1 MQVGI
6 QRKGMFCQEGKVV
19 KNNKLLIGQM
29 AKLNHTTLATLR
41 YYDKIGLLSPVYV
54 NPNTGYRYYDIR
66 QCPVFHIIQHH
77 RALNMSLDE
86 IRQLMGCN
94 DFDRFM
100 DYIQMKQDETVHAL
114 AELQL
119 RHAEL
124 DRVLGWADHFCH
136 RPPNGFIQMGFITAE
151 YVYEKKAVRNY
162 VLEDIGS
169 VIYDA
174 SSIEGQLIKSGFTE
188 GYLNFPF
195 VTLSLD
201 DIKHQRYRT
210 EKLGIIVQGKNRE
223 IAGVEQ
229 LPSSTSVFVYFED
242 FSKLRTYAEQIIAFC
257 HAHNYTPAGDMICR
271 IMGVLHLDDFKKTTE
286 VFRLSIPVE
295 AGNTIQV

>member
-1 MQVGI
+1 M
-6 QRKGMFCQEGKVV
+6 
-19 KNNKLLIGQM
+19 KNNRLLIGQM
-29 AKLNHTTLATLR
+29 ARLNHTTLATLR
-41 YYDKIGLLSPVYV
+41 HYDKVGILSPVYV
-54 NPNTGYRYYDIR
+54 NPETGYRYYDVQ
-66 QCPVFHIIQHH
+66 QCLVFHMIQHH
-77 RALNMSLDE
+77 KALNMSLKEIKEILRRNDYDFLEQIYKKKLDE
-86 IRQLMGCN
+86 VNQ
-94 DFDRFM
+94 
-100 DYIQMKQDETVHAL
+100 AL
-114 AELQL
+114 AEFEF
-119 RHAEL
+119 RKEEL
-124 DRVLGWADHFCH
+124 ERMMKGADHFCH

-223 IAGVEQ
+223 AVGVEQ
-229 LPSSTSVFVYFED
+229 LPSSSSVFVYFED
-242 FSKLRTYAEQIIAFC
+242 FSKLCIYAEQVIAFC

-271 IMGVLHLDDFKKTTE
+271 LMGVLHLDDFKKTLE
-286 VFRLSIPVE
+286 VYRLSIPVE

>member
-1 MQVGI
+1 MV
-6 QRKGMFCQEGKVV
+6 
-19 KNNKLLIGQM
+19 
-29 AKLNHTTLATLR
+29 KLNHTTLATLR
-41 YYDKIGLLSPVYV
+41 HYDKVGILSPVYV
-54 NPNTGYRYYDIR
+54 NPETGYRYYDVQ
-66 QCPVFHIIQHH
+66 QCLVFHMIQHH
-77 RALNMSLDE
+77 KALNMSLKEIKEILRRNDYDFLEQIYKKKLDE
-86 IRQLMGCN
+86 VNQ
-94 DFDRFM
+94 
-100 DYIQMKQDETVHAL
+100 AL
-114 AELQL
+114 AEFEF
-119 RHAEL
+119 RKEEL
-124 DRVLGWADHFCH
+124 ERMMKGADHFCH

-188 GYLNFPF
+188 GYLNYPF

-201 DIKHQRYRT
+201 DIKHLRYRT

-223 IAGVEQ
+223 AVGVEQ

-242 FSKLRTYAEQIIAFC
+242 FSKLRTYAEQVIAFC
-257 HAHNYTPAGDMICR
+257 HDHNYTPAGDMMCR
-271 IMGVLHLDDFKKTTE
+271 LMGVLHLDDFKKTSE
-286 VFRLSIPVE
+286 VYRLSIPVE

>member
-1 MQVGI
+1 M
-6 QRKGMFCQEGKVV
+6 
-19 KNNKLLIGQM
+19 KNNRLLIGQM
-29 AKLNHTTLATLR
+29 ARLNHTTLATLR
-41 YYDKIGLLSPVYV
+41 HYDKVGILSPVYV
-54 NPNTGYRYYDIR
+54 NPETGYRYYDVQ
-66 QCPVFHIIQHH
+66 QCLVFHMIQHH
-77 RALNMSLDE
+77 KALNMSLKEIKEILRRNDYDFLEQIYKKKLDE
-86 IRQLMGCN
+86 VN
-94 DFDRFM
+94 W
-100 DYIQMKQDETVHAL
+100 AL
-114 AELQL
+114 AEFEF
-119 RHAEL
+119 RKEEL
-124 DRVLGWADHFCH
+124 ERMMKGADHFCH

-210 EKLGIIVQGKNRE
+210 EKLGIIVQGKNRK

-242 FSKLRTYAEQIIAFC
+242 FSKLCIYAEQVIAFC

-271 IMGVLHLDDFKKTTE
+271 LMGVLHLDDFKKTTE

>member
-1 MQVGI
+1 M
-6 QRKGMFCQEGKVV
+6 
-19 KNNKLLIGQM
+19 KNNRLLIGQM
-29 AKLNHTTLATLR
+29 ARLNHTTLATLR
-41 YYDKIGLLSPVYV
+41 HYDKVGILSPVYV
-54 NPNTGYRYYDIR
+54 NPETGYRYYDVQ
-66 QCPVFHIIQHH
+66 QCLVFHMIQHH
-77 RALNMSLDE
+77 KALNMSLKEIKEILRRNDYDFLEQIYKKKLDE
-86 IRQLMGCN
+86 VNQ
-94 DFDRFM
+94 
-100 DYIQMKQDETVHAL
+100 AL
-114 AELQL
+114 AEFEF
-119 RHAEL
+119 RKEEL
-124 DRVLGWADHFCH
+124 ERMMKGADHFCH

-223 IAGVEQ
+223 AVGVEQ

-242 FSKLRTYAEQIIAFC
+242 FSKLRTYAEQVIAFC

-271 IMGVLHLDDFKKTTE
+271 LMGVLHLDDFKKTTE

>member
-1 MQVGI
+1 M
-6 QRKGMFCQEGKVV
+6 
-19 KNNKLLIGQM
+19 KNNRLLIGQM

-41 YYDKIGLLSPVYV
+41 HYDKVGILSPVYV
-54 NPNTGYRYYDIR
+54 NPETGYRYYDVQ
-66 QCPVFHIIQHH
+66 QCLVFHMIQHH
-77 RALNMSLDE
+77 KALNMSLKEIKEILRRNDYDFLEQIYKKKLDE
-86 IRQLMGCN
+86 VNQ
-94 DFDRFM
+94 
-100 DYIQMKQDETVHAL
+100 AL
-114 AELQL
+114 AEFEF
-119 RHAEL
+119 RKEEL
-124 DRVLGWADHFCH
+124 DRMMKGADHFCH
-136 RPPNGFIQMGFITAE
+136 RPPNGFIQMDFITAE

-210 EKLGIIVQGKNRE
+210 EKLGIIVQGKNRK

-242 FSKLRTYAEQIIAFC
+242 FSKLCIYTEQIIAFC

-271 IMGVLHLDDFKKTTE
+271 LMGVLHLDDFKKTTE

-295 AGNTIQV
+295 AGNIIQV

>member
-1 MQVGI
+1 M
-6 QRKGMFCQEGKVV
+6 
-19 KNNKLLIGQM
+19 KNNRLLIGQM
-29 AKLNHTTLATLR
+29 ARLNHTTLATLR
-41 YYDKIGLLSPVYV
+41 HYDKVGILSPVYV
-54 NPNTGYRYYDIR
+54 NPETGYRYYDVQ
-66 QCPVFHIIQHH
+66 QCLVFHMIQHH
-77 RALNMSLDE
+77 KALNMSLKEIKEILRRNDYDFLEQIYKKKLDE
-86 IRQLMGCN
+86 VNQ
-94 DFDRFM
+94 
-100 DYIQMKQDETVHAL
+100 AL
-114 AELQL
+114 AEFEF
-119 RHAEL
+119 RKEEL
-124 DRVLGWADHFCH
+124 ERMMKGADHFCH

-210 EKLGIIVQGKNRE
+210 EKLGIIVQEKNRE

-242 FSKLRTYAEQIIAFC
+242 FSKLCIYAEQVIAFC

-271 IMGVLHLDDFKKTTE
+271 LMGVLHLDDFKKTSE
-286 VFRLSIPVE
+286 VYRLSIPVE

>member
-1 MQVGI
+1 
-6 QRKGMFCQEGKVV
+6 
-19 KNNKLLIGQM
+19 M
-29 AKLNHTTLATLR
+29 ARLNHTTLATLR
-41 YYDKIGLLSPVYV
+41 HYDKVGILSPVYV
-54 NPNTGYRYYDIR
+54 NPKTGYRYYDVQ
-66 QCPVFHIIQHH
+66 QCLVFHMIQHH
-77 RALNMSLDE
+77 KALNMSLKEIKEILRRNDYDFLEQIYKKKLDE
-86 IRQLMGCN
+86 VNQ
-94 DFDRFM
+94 
-100 DYIQMKQDETVHAL
+100 AL
-114 AELQL
+114 AEFEF
-119 RHAEL
+119 RKEEL
-124 DRVLGWADHFCH
+124 ERMMKEADHFCH

-242 FSKLRTYAEQIIAFC
+242 FSKLCIYTEQIIAFC

-271 IMGVLHLDDFKKTTE
+271 LMGVLHLDDFKKTTE

-295 AGNTIQV
+295 AGNIIQV

>member
-1 MQVGI
+1 M
-6 QRKGMFCQEGKVV
+6 
-19 KNNKLLIGQM
+19 KNNRLLIGQM
-29 AKLNHTTLATLR
+29 ARLNHTTLATLR
-41 YYDKIGLLSPVYV
+41 HYDKVGILSPVYV
-54 NPNTGYRYYDIR
+54 NPETGYRYNDVQ
-66 QCPVFHIIQHH
+66 QCLVFHMIQHH
-77 RALNMSLDE
+77 KALNMSLKEIKEILRRNDYDFLEQIYKKKLDE
-86 IRQLMGCN
+86 VNQ
-94 DFDRFM
+94 
-100 DYIQMKQDETVHAL
+100 AL
-114 AELQL
+114 AEFEF
-119 RHAEL
+119 RKEEL
-124 DRVLGWADHFCH
+124 ERMMKGADHFCH

-210 EKLGIIVQGKNRE
+210 EKLGIIVQGKNRK

-242 FSKLRTYAEQIIAFC
+242 FSKLCIYAEQVIAFC

-271 IMGVLHLDDFKKTTE
+271 LMGVLHLDDFKKTTE

>member
-1 MQVGI
+1 
-6 QRKGMFCQEGKVV
+6 
-19 KNNKLLIGQM
+19 M
-29 AKLNHTTLATLR
+29 ARLNHTTLATLR
-41 YYDKIGLLSPVYV
+41 HYDKVGILSPVYV
-54 NPNTGYRYYDIR
+54 NPETGYRYYDVQ
-66 QCPVFHIIQHH
+66 QCLVFHMIQHH
-77 RALNMSLDE
+77 KALNMSLKEIKEILRRNDYDFLEQIYKKKLDE
-86 IRQLMGCN
+86 VNQ
-94 DFDRFM
+94 
-100 DYIQMKQDETVHAL
+100 AL
-114 AELQL
+114 AEFEF
-119 RHAEL
+119 RKEEL
-124 DRVLGWADHFCH
+124 ERMMKGADHFCH

-151 YVYEKKAVRNY
+151 YVYEKKAIRNY

-188 GYLNFPF
+188 GYLNYPF

-223 IAGVEQ
+223 AVGVEQ

-242 FSKLRTYAEQIIAFC
+242 FSKLRTYAEQVIAFC
-257 HAHNYTPAGDMICR
+257 HDHNYTPAGDMICR
-271 IMGVLHLDDFKKTTE
+271 LMGVLHLDDFKKTSE

-295 AGNTIQV
+295 AGNIIQV

>member
-1 MQVGI
+1 
-6 QRKGMFCQEGKVV
+6 
-19 KNNKLLIGQM
+19 M

-41 YYDKIGLLSPVYV
+41 HYDKVGILSPVYV
-54 NPNTGYRYYDIR
+54 NPETGYRYYDVQ
-66 QCPVFHIIQHH
+66 QCLVFHMIQHH
-77 RALNMSLDE
+77 KALNMSLKEIKEILRRNDYDFLEQIYKKKLDE
-86 IRQLMGCN
+86 VNQ
-94 DFDRFM
+94 
-100 DYIQMKQDETVHAL
+100 AL
-114 AELQL
+114 AEFEF
-119 RHAEL
+119 RKEEL
-124 DRVLGWADHFCH
+124 ERMMKGADHFCH

-188 GYLNFPF
+188 GYLNYPF

-242 FSKLRTYAEQIIAFC
+242 FSKLCMYAEQVIAFC

-271 IMGVLHLDDFKKTTE
+271 LMGVLHLDDFKKTTE

>member
-1 MQVGI
+1 
-6 QRKGMFCQEGKVV
+6 
-19 KNNKLLIGQM
+19 
-29 AKLNHTTLATLR
+29 
-41 YYDKIGLLSPVYV
+41 
-54 NPNTGYRYYDIR
+54 
-66 QCPVFHIIQHH
+66 
-77 RALNMSLDE
+77 MSLKEIKEILRRNDYDFLEQIYKKKLDE
-86 IRQLMGCN
+86 VNQ
-94 DFDRFM
+94 
-100 DYIQMKQDETVHAL
+100 AL
-114 AELQL
+114 AEFEF
-119 RHAEL
+119 RKEEL
-124 DRVLGWADHFCH
+124 ERMMKGADHFCH

-223 IAGVEQ
+223 ITGVEQ

-242 FSKLRTYAEQIIAFC
+242 FSKLCTYAEQVIAFC
-257 HAHNYTPAGDMICR
+257 HDHNYTPAGDMICR
-271 IMGVLHLDDFKKTTE
+271 LMGVLHLDDFKKTTE

-295 AGNTIQV
+295 AGNIIQV

>member
-1 MQVGI
+1 M
-6 QRKGMFCQEGKVV
+6 
-19 KNNKLLIGQM
+19 KNNRLLIGQM

-41 YYDKIGLLSPVYV
+41 HYDKVGILSPVYV
-54 NPNTGYRYYDIR
+54 NPETGYRYYDVQ
-66 QCPVFHIIQHH
+66 QCLVFHMIQHH
-77 RALNMSLDE
+77 KALNMSLKEIKEILRRNDYDFLEQIYKKKLDE
-86 IRQLMGCN
+86 VNQ
-94 DFDRFM
+94 
-100 DYIQMKQDETVHAL
+100 AL
-114 AELQL
+114 AEFEF
-119 RHAEL
+119 RKEEL
-124 DRVLGWADHFCH
+124 ERMMKGADHFCH

-223 IAGVEQ
+223 TAGVEL
-229 LPSSTSVFVYFED
+229 LPRSTSVFVYFED
-242 FSKLRTYAEQIIAFC
+242 FSKLCMYAEQVIAFC

-271 IMGVLHLDDFKKTTE
+271 LMGVLHLDDFKKTTE

-295 AGNTIQV
+295 AGNTVQV

>member
-1 MQVGI
+1 M
-6 QRKGMFCQEGKVV
+6 
-19 KNNKLLIGQM
+19 KNNRLLIGQM
-29 AKLNHTTLATLR
+29 ARLNHTTLATLR
-41 YYDKIGLLSPVYV
+41 HYDKVGILSPVYV
-54 NPNTGYRYYDIR
+54 NPETGYRYYDVQ
-66 QCPVFHIIQHH
+66 QCLVFHMIQHH
-77 RALNMSLDE
+77 KALNMSLKEIKEILRRNDYDFLEQIYKKKLDE
-86 IRQLMGCN
+86 VNQ
-94 DFDRFM
+94 
-100 DYIQMKQDETVHAL
+100 AL
-114 AELQL
+114 AEFEF
-119 RHAEL
+119 RKEEL
-124 DRVLGWADHFCH
+124 ERMMKGADHFCH

-210 EKLGIIVQGKNRE
+210 EKLGIIVQGKNRK

-242 FSKLRTYAEQIIAFC
+242 FSKLRTYAEQVIAFC
-257 HAHNYTPAGDMICR
+257 HDHNYTPAGDMICR
-271 IMGVLHLDDFKKTTE
+271 LMGVLHLDDFKKTSE
-286 VFRLSIPVE
+286 VYRLSIPVE

>member
-1 MQVGI
+1 M
-6 QRKGMFCQEGKVV
+6 
-19 KNNKLLIGQM
+19 KNNRLLIGQM

-41 YYDKIGLLSPVYV
+41 HYDKVGILSPVYV
-54 NPNTGYRYYDIR
+54 NPETGYRYYDVQ
-66 QCPVFHIIQHH
+66 QCLVFHMIQHH
-77 RALNMSLDE
+77 KALNMSLKEIKEILRRNDYDFLEQIYKKKLDE
-86 IRQLMGCN
+86 VNQ
-94 DFDRFM
+94 
-100 DYIQMKQDETVHAL
+100 AL
-114 AELQL
+114 AEFEF
-119 RHAEL
+119 RKEEL
-124 DRVLGWADHFCH
+124 ERMMKGADHFCH

-242 FSKLRTYAEQIIAFC
+242 FSKLCIYTEQIIAFC

-271 IMGVLHLDDFKKTTE
+271 LMGVLHLDDFKKTTE
-286 VFRLSIPVE
+286 VSACPYRWKQEIPFKSE
-295 AGNTIQV
+295 GRKWQEEG

>member
-1 MQVGI
+1 M
-6 QRKGMFCQEGKVV
+6 
-19 KNNKLLIGQM
+19 KNNRLLIGQM

-41 YYDKIGLLSPVYV
+41 HYDKVGILSPVYV
-54 NPNTGYRYYDIR
+54 NPETGYRYYDVQ
-66 QCPVFHIIQHH
+66 QCLTFHMIQHH
-77 RALNMSLDE
+77 KALNMSLKEIKEILRRNDYDFLEQIYKKKLDE
-86 IRQLMGCN
+86 VNQ
-94 DFDRFM
+94 
-100 DYIQMKQDETVHAL
+100 AL
-114 AELQL
+114 AEFEF
-119 RHAEL
+119 RKEEL
-124 DRVLGWADHFCH
+124 ERMMKGADHFCH

-210 EKLGIIVQGKNRE
+210 EKLGIIVQEKNRE

-242 FSKLRTYAEQIIAFC
+242 FSKLCIYTEQIIAFC

-271 IMGVLHLDDFKKTTE
+271 LMGVLHLDDFKKTTE

-295 AGNTIQV
+295 AGNIIQV

>member
-1 MQVGI
+1 
-6 QRKGMFCQEGKVV
+6 
-19 KNNKLLIGQM
+19 M

-41 YYDKIGLLSPVYV
+41 HYDKVGILSPVYV
-54 NPNTGYRYYDIR
+54 NPETGYRYYDV
-66 QCPVFHIIQHH
+66 QQWLVFHMVQHH
-77 RALNMSLDE
+77 KALNMSLKEIKEILRRNDYDFLEQIYKKKRDE
-86 IRQLMGCN
+86 VNQ
-94 DFDRFM
+94 
-100 DYIQMKQDETVHAL
+100 AL
-114 AELQL
+114 AEFEF
-119 RHAEL
+119 RNEEL
-124 DRVLGWADHFCH
+124 ERMMKGADHFCH

-242 FSKLRTYAEQIIAFC
+242 FSKLCIYTEQIIAFC

-271 IMGVLHLDDFKKTTE
+271 LMGVLHLDDFKKTTE

-295 AGNTIQV
+295 AGNIIQV

>member
-1 MQVGI
+1 
-6 QRKGMFCQEGKVV
+6 
-19 KNNKLLIGQM
+19 M
-29 AKLNHTTLATLR
+29 ARLNHTTHATLR
-41 YYDKIGLLSPVYV
+41 HYDKVGILSPVYV
-54 NPNTGYRYYDIR
+54 NPETGYRYYDVQ
-66 QCPVFHIIQHH
+66 QCLVFHMIQYHK
-77 RALNMSLDE
+77 ALNMSLKEIKEILRRNDYDFLEQIYKKKLDE
-86 IRQLMGCN
+86 VNQ
-94 DFDRFM
+94 
-100 DYIQMKQDETVHAL
+100 AL
-114 AELQL
+114 AEFEF
-119 RHAEL
+119 RKEEL
-124 DRVLGWADHFCH
+124 ERMMKGADHFCH

-188 GYLNFPF
+188 GYLNYPF

-223 IAGVEQ
+223 AVGVEQ

-242 FSKLRTYAEQIIAFC
+242 FSKLRTYAEQVIAFC
-257 HAHNYTPAGDMICR
+257 HDHNYTPAGDMICR
-271 IMGVLHLDDFKKTTE
+271 LMGVLHLDDFKKTSE
-286 VFRLSIPVE
+286 VYRLSIPVE

>member
-1 MQVGI
+1 M
-6 QRKGMFCQEGKVV
+6 
-19 KNNKLLIGQM
+19 KNNRLLIGQM

-41 YYDKIGLLSPVYV
+41 HYDKVGILSPVYV
-54 NPNTGYRYYDIR
+54 NPETGYRYCDVQ
-66 QCPVFHIIQHH
+66 QCLVFHMIQHH
-77 RALNMSLDE
+77 KALNMSLKEIKEILRRNDYDFLEQIYKKKLDE
-86 IRQLMGCN
+86 VNQ
-94 DFDRFM
+94 
-100 DYIQMKQDETVHAL
+100 AL
-114 AELQL
+114 AEFEF
-119 RHAEL
+119 RKEEL
-124 DRVLGWADHFCH
+124 ERMMKGADHFCH

-174 SSIEGQLIKSGFTE
+174 SSIEGQLLKSGFTE

-242 FSKLRTYAEQIIAFC
+242 FSKLCIYAEQVIAFC

-271 IMGVLHLDDFKKTTE
+271 LMGVLHLDDFKKTTE
-286 VFRLSIPVE
+286 VYRLSIPVE

>member
-1 MQVGI
+1 
-6 QRKGMFCQEGKVV
+6 
-19 KNNKLLIGQM
+19 M
-29 AKLNHTTLATLR
+29 ARLNHTTLATLR
-41 YYDKIGLLSPVYV
+41 HYDKVGILSPVYV
-54 NPNTGYRYYDIR
+54 NPKTGYRYYDVQ
-66 QCPVFHIIQHH
+66 QCLVFHMIQHH
-77 RALNMSLDE
+77 KALNMSLKEIKEILRRNDYDFLEQIYKKKLDE
-86 IRQLMGCN
+86 VNQ
-94 DFDRFM
+94 
-100 DYIQMKQDETVHAL
+100 AL
-114 AELQL
+114 AEFEF
-119 RHAEL
+119 RKEEL
-124 DRVLGWADHFCH
+124 ERMMKGADHFCH

-210 EKLGIIVQGKNRE
+210 EKLGIIVQGKNRK

-242 FSKLRTYAEQIIAFC
+242 FSKLCIYAEQVIAFC
-257 HAHNYTPAGDMICR
+257 HAHNYTPVGDMICR
-271 IMGVLHLDDFKKTTE
+271 LMGVLHLDDFKKTSE
-286 VFRLSIPVE
+286 VYRLSIPVE

>member
-1 MQVGI
+1 M
-6 QRKGMFCQEGKVV
+6 
-19 KNNKLLIGQM
+19 KNNRLLIGQM

-41 YYDKIGLLSPVYV
+41 HYDKVGILSPVYV
-54 NPNTGYRYYDIR
+54 NPETGYRYYDVQ
-66 QCPVFHIIQHH
+66 QCLVFHMIQHH
-77 RALNMSLDE
+77 KALNMSLKEIKEILRRNDYDFLEKIYKKKLDE
-86 IRQLMGCN
+86 VNQ
-94 DFDRFM
+94 
-100 DYIQMKQDETVHAL
+100 AL
-114 AELQL
+114 AEFEF
-119 RHAEL
+119 RKEEL
-124 DRVLGWADHFCH
+124 ERMMKGADHFCH

-210 EKLGIIVQGKNRE
+210 EKLGIIVQGKNRK

-242 FSKLRTYAEQIIAFC
+242 FSKLCIYAEQVIAFC

-271 IMGVLHLDDFKKTTE
+271 LMGVLHLDDFKKTTE

>member
-1 MQVGI
+1 M
-6 QRKGMFCQEGKVV
+6 
-19 KNNKLLIGQM
+19 KNNRLLIGQM

-41 YYDKIGLLSPVYV
+41 HYDKVGILSPVYV
-54 NPNTGYRYYDIR
+54 NPETGYRYHDVQ
-66 QCPVFHIIQHH
+66 QCLVFHMIQHH
-77 RALNMSLDE
+77 KALNMSLKEIKEILRRNDYDFLEQIYKKKLDE
-86 IRQLMGCN
+86 VNQ
-94 DFDRFM
+94 
-100 DYIQMKQDETVHAL
+100 AL
-114 AELQL
+114 AEFEF
-119 RHAEL
+119 RKEEL
-124 DRVLGWADHFCH
+124 ERMMKGADHFCH

-174 SSIEGQLIKSGFTE
+174 FSIEGQLIKSGFTE

-242 FSKLRTYAEQIIAFC
+242 FSKLCIYMEQIIAFC
-257 HAHNYTPAGDMICR
+257 HDHNYTPAGDMICR
-271 IMGVLHLDDFKKTTE
+271 LMGVLHLDDFKKTTE

-295 AGNTIQV
+295 AGNIIQV

>member
-1 MQVGI
+1 M
-6 QRKGMFCQEGKVV
+6 
-19 KNNKLLIGQM
+19 KNNRLLIGQM

-41 YYDKIGLLSPVYV
+41 HYDKVGILSPVYV
-54 NPNTGYRYYDIR
+54 NPETGYRYYDVQ
-66 QCPVFHIIQHH
+66 QCLVFHMIQHH
-77 RALNMSLDE
+77 KALNMSLKEIKEILRRNDYDFLEQIYKKKLDE
-86 IRQLMGCN
+86 VNQ
-94 DFDRFM
+94 
-100 DYIQMKQDETVHAL
+100 AL
-114 AELQL
+114 AEFEF
-119 RHAEL
+119 RKEEL
-124 DRVLGWADHFCH
+124 ERMMKGADHFCH

-210 EKLGIIVQGKNRE
+210 EKLGIIVQGKNRK

-242 FSKLRTYAEQIIAFC
+242 FSKLCIYAEQVIAFC

-271 IMGVLHLDDFKKTTE
+271 LMGVLYLDDFKKTSE
-286 VFRLSIPVE
+286 VYRLSIPVE

>member
-1 MQVGI
+1 M
-6 QRKGMFCQEGKVV
+6 
-19 KNNKLLIGQM
+19 KNNRLLIGQM
-29 AKLNHTTLATLR
+29 ARLNHTTLATLR
-41 YYDKIGLLSPVYV
+41 HYDKVGILSPVYV
-54 NPNTGYRYYDIR
+54 NPETGYRYYDIQ
-66 QCPVFHIIQHH
+66 QCLVFHIIQHH
-77 RALNMSLDE
+77 KVLNMSLKEIKEILRLNDYCFLEQIYKKKLDE
-86 IRQLMGCN
+86 VNQ
-94 DFDRFM
+94 
-100 DYIQMKQDETVHAL
+100 AL
-114 AELQL
+114 AEFEF
-119 RHAEL
+119 RKEEL
-124 DRVLGWADHFCH
+124 ERMMKGADHFCH

-242 FSKLRTYAEQIIAFC
+242 FSKLRTYAEQVIAFC
-257 HAHNYTPAGDMICR
+257 HDHNYTPAGDMICR
-271 IMGVLHLDDFKKTTE
+271 LMGVLHLDDFKKTSE
-286 VFRLSIPVE
+286 VYRLSIPVE

>member
-1 MQVGI
+1 M
-6 QRKGMFCQEGKVV
+6 
-19 KNNKLLIGQM
+19 KNNRLLIGQM
-29 AKLNHTTLATLR
+29 ARLNHTTLATLR
-41 YYDKIGLLSPVYV
+41 HYEKVGILSPVYV
-54 NPNTGYRYYDIR
+54 NPETGYRYYDVQ
-66 QCPVFHIIQHH
+66 QCLVFHMIQHH
-77 RALNMSLDE
+77 KALNMSLKEIKEILRRNDYDFLEQIYKKKLDE
-86 IRQLMGCN
+86 VNQ
-94 DFDRFM
+94 
-100 DYIQMKQDETVHAL
+100 AL
-114 AELQL
+114 AEFEF
-119 RHAEL
+119 RKEEL
-124 DRVLGWADHFCH
+124 ERMMKGADHFCH

-223 IAGVEQ
+223 TAGVEL
-229 LPSSTSVFVYFED
+229 LPRSTSVFVYFED
-242 FSKLRTYAEQIIAFC
+242 FSKLCMYAEQVIAFC

-271 IMGVLHLDDFKKTTE
+271 LMGVLHLDDFKKTTE

-295 AGNTIQV
+295 AGNTVQV

>member
-1 MQVGI
+1 M
-6 QRKGMFCQEGKVV
+6 
-19 KNNKLLIGQM
+19 KNNRLLIGQM

-41 YYDKIGLLSPVYV
+41 HYDKVGILSPVYV
-54 NPNTGYRYYDIR
+54 NPETGYRYYDVQ
-66 QCPVFHIIQHH
+66 QCLVFHMIQHH
-77 RALNMSLDE
+77 KALNMSLKEIKEILRRNDYDFLEQIYKKKLDE
-86 IRQLMGCN
+86 VNQ
-94 DFDRFM
+94 
-100 DYIQMKQDETVHAL
+100 AL
-114 AELQL
+114 AEFEF
-119 RHAEL
+119 RKEEL
-124 DRVLGWADHFCH
+124 ERMMKGADHFCH

-188 GYLNFPF
+188 GYLNYPF

-201 DIKHQRYRT
+201 DIKHLRYRT

-223 IAGVEQ
+223 AVGVEQ

-242 FSKLRTYAEQIIAFC
+242 FSKLRTYAEQVIAFC
-257 HAHNYTPAGDMICR
+257 HDHNYTPAGDMMCR
-271 IMGVLHLDDFKKTTE
+271 LMGVLHLDDFKKTSE
-286 VFRLSIPVE
+286 VYRLSIPVE

>member
-1 MQVGI
+1 M
-6 QRKGMFCQEGKVV
+6 
-19 KNNKLLIGQM
+19 KNNRLLIGQM
-29 AKLNHTTLATLR
+29 ARLNHTTLATLR
-41 YYDKIGLLSPVYV
+41 HYDKVGILSPVYV
-54 NPNTGYRYYDIR
+54 NPETGYRYYDVQ
-66 QCPVFHIIQHH
+66 QCLVFHMIQHH
-77 RALNMSLDE
+77 KALNMSLKEIKEILRRNDYDFLEQIYKKKLDE
-86 IRQLMGCN
+86 VNQ
-94 DFDRFM
+94 
-100 DYIQMKQDETVHAL
+100 AL
-114 AELQL
+114 AEFEF
-119 RHAEL
+119 RKEEL
-124 DRVLGWADHFCH
+124 ERMMKGADHFCH

-242 FSKLRTYAEQIIAFC
+242 FSKLCIYAEQVIAFC

-271 IMGVLHLDDFKKTTE
+271 LMGVLHLDDFKKTSE
-286 VFRLSIPVE
+286 VYRLSIPVE

>member
-1 MQVGI
+1 M
-6 QRKGMFCQEGKVV
+6 
-19 KNNKLLIGQM
+19 KNNRLLIGQM

-41 YYDKIGLLSPVYV
+41 HYDKVGILSPVYV
-54 NPNTGYRYYDIR
+54 NPETGYRYYDVQ
-66 QCPVFHIIQHH
+66 QCLVFHMIQHH
-77 RALNMSLDE
+77 KALNMSLKEIKEILRRNDYDFLEQIYKKKLDE
-86 IRQLMGCN
+86 VNQ
-94 DFDRFM
+94 
-100 DYIQMKQDETVHAL
+100 AL
-114 AELQL
+114 AEFEF
-119 RHAEL
+119 RKEEL
-124 DRVLGWADHFCH
+124 ERILGWADHFCH

-188 GYLNFPF
+188 GYLNYPF

-223 IAGVEQ
+223 AVGVEQ

-242 FSKLRTYAEQIIAFC
+242 FSKLRTYAEQVIAFC
-257 HAHNYTPAGDMICR
+257 HDHNYTPAGDMICR
-271 IMGVLHLDDFKKTTE
+271 LMGVLHLDDFKKTSE
-286 VFRLSIPVE
+286 VYRLSIPVE

>member
-1 MQVGI
+1 M
-6 QRKGMFCQEGKVV
+6 
-19 KNNKLLIGQM
+19 KNNRLLIGQM
-29 AKLNHTTLATLR
+29 ARLNHTTLATLR
-41 YYDKIGLLSPVYV
+41 HYDKVGILSPVYV
-54 NPNTGYRYYDIR
+54 NPETGYRYYDVQ
-66 QCPVFHIIQHH
+66 QCLVFHMIQHH
-77 RALNMSLDE
+77 KALNMSLKETKEILRLNDYCFLEQIYKKKLDE
-86 IRQLMGCN
+86 VNQ
-94 DFDRFM
+94 
-100 DYIQMKQDETVHAL
+100 AL
-114 AELQL
+114 AEFEF
-119 RHAEL
+119 RKEEL
-124 DRVLGWADHFCH
+124 ERMMKWADHFCH

-151 YVYEKKAVRNY
+151 YVYKKKAVRNY

-174 SSIEGQLIKSGFTE
+174 SSIEVQLIKSGFTE
-188 GYLNFPF
+188 GYLNYPF

-201 DIKHQRYRT
+201 DIKHQRYLT

-242 FSKLRTYAEQIIAFC
+242 FSKLRTYAEQVIAFC

>member
-1 MQVGI
+1 M
-6 QRKGMFCQEGKVV
+6 
-19 KNNKLLIGQM
+19 KNNRLLIGQM

-41 YYDKIGLLSPVYV
+41 HYDKVGILSPVYV
-54 NPNTGYRYYDIR
+54 NPETGYRYYDVQ
-66 QCPVFHIIQHH
+66 QCLVFHMIQHH
-77 RALNMSLDE
+77 KALNMSLKEIKEILRRNDYDFLEQIYKKKLDE
-86 IRQLMGCN
+86 VNQ
-94 DFDRFM
+94 
-100 DYIQMKQDETVHAL
+100 AL
-114 AELQL
+114 AEFEF
-119 RHAEL
+119 RKEEL
-124 DRVLGWADHFCH
+124 ERMMKGADHFCH

-174 SSIEGQLIKSGFTE
+174 SSIEGQLLKSGFTE

-242 FSKLRTYAEQIIAFC
+242 FSKLRTYAEQVIAFC
-257 HAHNYTPAGDMICR
+257 HDHNYTPAGDMICR
-271 IMGVLHLDDFKKTTE
+271 LMGVLHLDDFKKTTE

-295 AGNTIQV
+295 AGNIIQV

>member
-1 MQVGI
+1 M
-6 QRKGMFCQEGKVV
+6 
-19 KNNKLLIGQM
+19 KNNRLLIGQM

-41 YYDKIGLLSPVYV
+41 HYDKVGILSPVYV
-54 NPNTGYRYYDIR
+54 NPETGYRYYDVQ
-66 QCPVFHIIQHH
+66 QCLVFHMIQHH
-77 RALNMSLDE
+77 KALNMSLKEIKEILRRNDYDFLEQIYKKKLDE
-86 IRQLMGCN
+86 VNQ
-94 DFDRFM
+94 
-100 DYIQMKQDETVHAL
+100 AL
-114 AELQL
+114 AEFEF
-119 RHAEL
+119 RKEEL
-124 DRVLGWADHFCH
+124 ERMMKGADHFCH

-210 EKLGIIVQGKNRE
+210 EKLGIIVQGKNRK

-242 FSKLRTYAEQIIAFC
+242 FSKLCIYTEQIIAFC

-271 IMGVLHLDDFKKTTE
+271 LMGVLHLDDFKKTSE
-286 VFRLSIPVE
+286 VYRLSIPVE
-295 AGNTIQV
+295 AGNIIQV

>member
-1 MQVGI
+1 M
-6 QRKGMFCQEGKVV
+6 
-19 KNNKLLIGQM
+19 KNNRLLIGQM

-41 YYDKIGLLSPVYV
+41 HYDKVGILSPVYV
-54 NPNTGYRYYDIR
+54 NPETGYRYYDVQ
-66 QCPVFHIIQHH
+66 QCLVFHMIQHH
-77 RALNMSLDE
+77 KALNMSLKEIKEILRRNDYDFLEQIYKKKLDE
-86 IRQLMGCN
+86 VNQ
-94 DFDRFM
+94 
-100 DYIQMKQDETVHAL
+100 AL
-114 AELQL
+114 AEFEF
-119 RHAEL
+119 RKEEL
-124 DRVLGWADHFCH
+124 ERMMKGADHFCH

-174 SSIEGQLIKSGFTE
+174 SSIEGQLLKSGFTE

-242 FSKLRTYAEQIIAFC
+242 FSKLRTYAEQVIAFC
-257 HAHNYTPAGDMICR
+257 HDHNYTPAGDMICR
-271 IMGVLHLDDFKKTTE
+271 LMGVLHLDDFKKTSE
-286 VFRLSIPVE
+286 VYRLSIPVE

>member
-1 MQVGI
+1 
-6 QRKGMFCQEGKVV
+6 
-19 KNNKLLIGQM
+19 M
-29 AKLNHTTLATLR
+29 ARLNHTTLATLR
-41 YYDKIGLLSPVYV
+41 HYDKVGILSPVYV
-54 NPNTGYRYYDIR
+54 NPETGYRYYDIQ
-66 QCPVFHIIQHH
+66 QCLVFHMIQHH
-77 RALNMSLDE
+77 KVLNMSLKEIKEILRLNDYCFLEQIYKKKLDE
-86 IRQLMGCN
+86 VNQGLTEFEFRKEELERM
-94 DFDRFM
+94 
-100 DYIQMKQDETVHAL
+100 MK
-114 AELQL
+114 
-119 RHAEL
+119 
-124 DRVLGWADHFCH
+124 WADHFCH

-174 SSIEGQLIKSGFTE
+174 SSIEVQLIKSGFTE
-188 GYLNFPF
+188 GYLNYPF

-242 FSKLRTYAEQIIAFC
+242 FSKLCMYAEQVIAFC

-271 IMGVLHLDDFKKTTE
+271 LMGILHLDDFKKTTG

-295 AGNTIQV
+295 AGNIIQV

>member
-1 MQVGI
+1 M
-6 QRKGMFCQEGKVV
+6 
-19 KNNKLLIGQM
+19 KNNRLLIGQM

-41 YYDKIGLLSPVYV
+41 HYDKVGILSPVYV
-54 NPNTGYRYYDIR
+54 NPETGYRYYDVQ
-66 QCPVFHIIQHH
+66 QCLVFHMIQHH
-77 RALNMSLDE
+77 KALNMSLKEIKEILRRNDYDFLEQIYKKKLDE
-86 IRQLMGCN
+86 VNQ
-94 DFDRFM
+94 
-100 DYIQMKQDETVHAL
+100 AL
-114 AELQL
+114 AEFEF
-119 RHAEL
+119 RKEEL
-124 DRVLGWADHFCH
+124 ERMMKGADHFCH

-242 FSKLRTYAEQIIAFC
+242 FSKLCIYTEQIIAFC

-271 IMGVLHLDDFKKTTE
+271 LMGVLHLDDFKKTTE
-286 VFRLSIPVE
+286 VYRLSIPVE

>member
-1 MQVGI
+1 M
-6 QRKGMFCQEGKVV
+6 
-19 KNNKLLIGQM
+19 KNNRLLIGQM

-54 NPNTGYRYYDIR
+54 NPNTGYRYYDVQ
-66 QCPVFHIIQHH
+66 QCLVFHMIQHH
-77 RALNMSLDE
+77 KALNMSLKEIKEILRRNDYDFLEQIYKKKLDE
-86 IRQLMGCN
+86 VNQ
-94 DFDRFM
+94 
-100 DYIQMKQDETVHAL
+100 AL
-114 AELQL
+114 AEFEF
-119 RHAEL
+119 RKEEL
-124 DRVLGWADHFCH
+124 ERMMKGADHFCH

-188 GYLNFPF
+188 GYLNYPF

-210 EKLGIIVQGKNRE
+210 EKLGIIVQGKNRK

-242 FSKLRTYAEQIIAFC
+242 FSKLCIYAEQVIAFC

-271 IMGVLHLDDFKKTTE
+271 LMGVLHLDDFKKTSE
-286 VFRLSIPVE
+286 VYRLSIPVE

>member
-1 MQVGI
+1 M
-6 QRKGMFCQEGKVV
+6 
-19 KNNKLLIGQM
+19 KNNRLLIGQM

-41 YYDKIGLLSPVYV
+41 HYDKVGILSPVYV
-54 NPNTGYRYYDIR
+54 NPETGYRYYDVQ
-66 QCPVFHIIQHH
+66 QCLVFHMIQHH
-77 RALNMSLDE
+77 KALNMSLKEIKEILRRNDYDFLEQIYKKKLDE
-86 IRQLMGCN
+86 VNQ
-94 DFDRFM
+94 
-100 DYIQMKQDETVHAL
+100 AL
-114 AELQL
+114 AEFEF
-119 RHAEL
+119 RKEEL
-124 DRVLGWADHFCH
+124 ERMMKGADHFCH

-174 SSIEGQLIKSGFTE
+174 SSIEGQLLKSGFTE

-195 VTLSLD
+195 GTLSLD

-242 FSKLRTYAEQIIAFC
+242 FSKLCIYTEQIIAFC

-271 IMGVLHLDDFKKTTE
+271 LMGVLHLDDFKKTTE

-295 AGNTIQV
+295 AGNIIQV

>member
-1 MQVGI
+1 M
-6 QRKGMFCQEGKVV
+6 
-19 KNNKLLIGQM
+19 KNNRLLIGQM
-29 AKLNHTTLATLR
+29 ARLNHTTLATLR
-41 YYDKIGLLSPVYV
+41 HYDKVGILSPVYV
-54 NPNTGYRYYDIR
+54 NPETGYRYYDVQ
-66 QCPVFHIIQHH
+66 QCLVFHMIQHH
-77 RALNMSLDE
+77 KSLNMSLKEIKEILRRNDYDFLEQIYKKKLDE
-86 IRQLMGCN
+86 VNQ
-94 DFDRFM
+94 
-100 DYIQMKQDETVHAL
+100 AL
-114 AELQL
+114 AEFEF
-119 RHAEL
+119 RKEEL
-124 DRVLGWADHFCH
+124 ERMMKGADHFCH

-210 EKLGIIVQGKNRE
+210 EKLGIIVQGKNRK

-242 FSKLRTYAEQIIAFC
+242 FSKLCIYAEQVIAFC
-257 HAHNYTPAGDMICR
+257 HAHNYTPVGDMICR
-271 IMGVLHLDDFKKTTE
+271 LMGVLHLDDFKKTSE
-286 VFRLSIPVE
+286 VYRLSIPVE

>member
-1 MQVGI
+1 M
-6 QRKGMFCQEGKVV
+6 
-19 KNNKLLIGQM
+19 KNNRLLIGQM

-41 YYDKIGLLSPVYV
+41 HYDKVGILSPVYV
-54 NPNTGYRYYDIR
+54 NPETGYHYYDVQ
-66 QCPVFHIIQHH
+66 QCLVFHMIQHH
-77 RALNMSLDE
+77 KALNMSLKEIKEILRRNDYDFLEQIYKKKLDE
-86 IRQLMGCN
+86 VNQ
-94 DFDRFM
+94 
-100 DYIQMKQDETVHAL
+100 AL
-114 AELQL
+114 AEFEF
-119 RHAEL
+119 RKEEL
-124 DRVLGWADHFCH
+124 ERMMKGADHFCH

-242 FSKLRTYAEQIIAFC
+242 FSKLCIYTEQIIAFC

-271 IMGVLHLDDFKKTTE
+271 LMGVLHLDDFKKTTE

-295 AGNTIQV
+295 AGNIIQV

>member
-1 MQVGI
+1 M
-6 QRKGMFCQEGKVV
+6 
-19 KNNKLLIGQM
+19 KNNELLIGQM

-41 YYDKIGLLSPVYV
+41 YYDKMELLSPVYV
-54 NPNTGYRYYDIR
+54 NPDTGYRYYDVR
-66 QCPVFHIIQHH
+66 QCLIFHIIQHS
-77 RALNMSLDE
+77 RALNMSLKE
-86 IRQLMGCN
+86 IRELMGCSN
-94 DFDRFM
+94 FERLKDT
-100 DYIQMKQDETVHAL
+100 IQKKQDETVRAL
-114 AELQL
+114 TELQM
-119 RHAEL
+119 RYEEL
-124 DRVLGWADHFCH
+124 GRFLGWIDHFYH
-136 RPPNGFIQMGFITAE
+136 RPPAGLIQMGFITSE
-151 YVYEKKAVRNY
+151 YVYMEKARRNY

-210 EKLGIIVQGKNRE
+210 EKLGIIVQGKNRK

-242 FSKLRTYAEQIIAFC
+242 FSKLCIYAEQVIAFC

-271 IMGVLHLDDFKKTTE
+271 LMGVLHLDDFKKTTE